1 MGLLAGA
8 SSVSLRK
15 PVKLRNHQG
24 LTSQLHVSQISI
36 TALTWPFIV
45 QQSLPSLICVIIMI
59 IITPLGHTVFSHAL
73 WTHQC
78 PGSVL
83 NTGAWCFKGLLKH
96 HCFCVLR
103 WRPDFFSK
111 FLEEHQLHFKSCPAM
126 SPGKPSICEIWERW
140 ISLSLC
146 HFS

>member
-103 WRPDFFSK
+103 
-111 FLEEHQLHFKSCPAM
+111 
-126 SPGKPSICEIWERW
+126 
-140 ISLSLC
+140 
-146 HFS
+146 